1 MVVAAAAV
9 IVAVRYEDLCRDCW
23 PTLLLG
29 WESSLCRTLAADLC
43 WNRSLVCP
51 SGEGVAPKTRSWL
64 WSAIDLG
71 HIMVWK
77 GASRLH
83 QTTRLC
89 IPIRTRCS
97 LCLALKINSWCMCIA
112 DALVVSLPPVASISC
127 CLCFGCLLLL
137 LLWLHLLLRMSWF
150 LQLHRLHLLVLN
162 VVAIVVVAA
171 SFALV
176 ALLLL
181 GFLCCL
187 YRLFCSSCI
196 CKGANVANC
205 FTCY

>member
-1 MVVAAAAV
+1 MPLWRGCCTQDPILAL
-9 IVAVRYEDLCRDCW
+9 ISDR
-23 PTLLLG
+23 LG
-29 WESSLCRTLAADLC
+29 TYYGLKGSLSSSS
-43 WNRSLVCP
+43 NHS
-51 SGEGVAPKTRSWL
+51 
-64 WSAIDLG
+64 
-71 HIMVWK
+71 
-77 GASRLH
+77 
-83 QTTRLC
+83 RLC

-162 VVAIVVVAA
+162 VQGVVVAVVVVAA

-187 YRLFCSSCI
+187 CRLFCSSCI

>member
-83 QTTRLC
+83 QTTLDYAFLSGRAAASAWHWKSTPGACALLMLLW
-89 IPIRTRCS
+89 S
-97 LCLALKINSWCMCIA
+97 LFLLLHLLA
-112 DALVVSLPPVASISC
+112 VASVLVAC
-127 CLCFGCLLLL
+127 CCYCFGCICCCGC
-137 LLWLHLLLRMSWF
+137 RG
-150 LQLHRLHLLVLN
+150 
-162 VVAIVVVAA
+162 
-171 SFALV
+171 SF
-176 ALLLL
+176 
-181 GFLCCL
+181 
-187 YRLFCSSCI
+187 SCI
-196 CKGANVANC
+196 GC
-205 FTCY
+205 TC